1 MGRLVSLTVRAAAN
15 AEHTDQIPV
24 VLVTIRHPSLSAPAY
39 LSSDPTERI
48 SADPLRYGTRHQ
60 GQVYDFVLMGTV
72 LPDDEKDSPPKATLA
87 FENVDADMAKAIRSI
102 TPGTYATVD
111 YIVVLAGTPD
121 IIEARYTNLRSVR
134 GSYDAAQVSLDIS
147 AEPLTAEPWPAG
159 RQTVSRFPGLFAA

>member
-1 MGRLVSLTVRAAAN
+1 MPNVVSLHARLAAN
-15 AEHTDQIPV
+15 EDQTDQVPV

-39 LSSDPTERI
+39 LSSDPTVRI
-48 SADPLRYGTRHQ
+48 SADPLVYGTRHQ
-60 GQVYDFVLMGTV
+60 GIVYPFVLMGAV
-72 LPDDEKDSPPKATLA
+72 LPDDEKDSPPKTTLTL
-87 FENVDADMAKAIRSI
+87 ENVDSDMAKAIRSI

-111 YIVVLAGTPD
+111 MTVVLAGTPD

-159 RQTVSRFPGLFAA
+159 RMTVSRFPGLFAA

>member
-1 MGRLVSLTVRAAAN
+1 MGRVVSLNARLAAN
-15 AEHTDQIPV
+15 ADQTDQVPV

-48 SADPLRYGTRHQ
+48 SADPLVYGTRHK
-60 GQVYDFVLMGTV
+60 GIVYPFVLMGAV
-72 LPDDEKDSPPKATLA
+72 LPDDEKDSPPKTTLT
-87 FENVDADMAKAIRSI
+87 FENVDSDMARAIRSI

-111 YIVVLAGTPD
+111 MTVVLAGTPD

-159 RQTVSRFPGLFAA
+159 RMTVSRFPGLFTS